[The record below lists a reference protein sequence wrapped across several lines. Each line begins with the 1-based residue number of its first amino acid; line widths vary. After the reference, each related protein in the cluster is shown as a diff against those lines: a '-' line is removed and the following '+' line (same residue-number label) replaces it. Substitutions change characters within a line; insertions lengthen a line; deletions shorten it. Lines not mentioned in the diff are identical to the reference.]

1 MKDKKQRQLDKIGNV
16 SFAEQTF
23 KYWEIFLSW
32 LFKYPS
38 RCYELELTTAPQ
50 VFENPC
56 DALYRLGQSY
66 RATAASKGIICQVTN
81 EAADLKHSN
90 YVLKNIYT
98 YIANPTLCDFTTAE
112 VLAKVVAYRQLT
124 RGDML
129 VIPSMQPNGQM
140 ALVHY
145 YVDTVF
151 DLWSKI
157 RAFGLTSPSRLSAPP
172 ILLFRGTDFSLRS
185 KGGRASIISDL
196 DPKGPG
202 WAVFEK
208 AEPALQNWLKKQGK
222 EKTRLIGHSLGGA
235 IVSYTLIKE
244 FSFINTRDYACSYAF
259 NFPGISD
266 ELFKRW
272 EGLSLDKKPA
282 FRGIV
287 CRGDVVS
294 KFGKLF
300 GDILEISLP
309 SPLSPI
315 SAHELLLFAE
325 PLCYLHCVALA
336 RENSSPSR
344 NFYSKMQ
351 KQTSSLIYEFGLK
364 FLFP

>member
-1 MKDKKQRQLDKIGNV
+1 MKDKKRHQINKIG
-16 SFAEQTF
+16 SGSLAEQSF

-38 RCYELELTTAPQ
+38 RCYELELAKTAQ

-81 EAADLKHSN
+81 NAADLDRVN
-90 YVLKNIYT
+90 DALKNIYT
-98 YIANPTLCDFTTAE
+98 YIVHPTLSDLAIAE
-112 VLAKVVAYRQLT
+112 VLAKVVAYRELCQGNKLA
-124 RGDML
+124 
-129 VIPSMQPNGQM
+129 IPSRQPNGEM
-140 ALVHY
+140 ALTFY
-145 YVDTVF
+145 SVDTVF
-151 DLWSKI
+151 DLWNRI
-157 RAFGLTSPSRLSAPP
+157 RAFGLTSSSQLFAPP

-208 AEPALQNWLKKQGK
+208 AEPTLQNWLKTQGK
-222 EKTRLIGHSLGGA
+222 RKTRLIGHSLGGA

-244 FSFINTRDYACSYAF
+244 FCFINPHDYACSYAF

-266 ELFKRW
+266 QLFKQW
-272 EGLSLDKKPA
+272 NALPSEQKPA
-282 FRGIV
+282 FKGVV

-300 GDILEISLP
+300 GDIFEVSLP
-309 SPLSPI
+309 APLSPI
-315 SAHELLLFAE
+315 TAHELLLFAE
-325 PLCYLHCVALA
+325 PLCYLHRVALA
-336 RENSSPSR
+336 KENNSPSR

-351 KQTSSLIYEFGLK
+351 QQTSSLIYEFGLK